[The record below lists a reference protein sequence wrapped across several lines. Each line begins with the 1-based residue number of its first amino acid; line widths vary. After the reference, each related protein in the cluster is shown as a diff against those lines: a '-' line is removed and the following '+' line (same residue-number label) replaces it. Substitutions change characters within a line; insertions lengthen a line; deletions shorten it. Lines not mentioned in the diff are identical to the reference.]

1 MKLYVAGPITGI
13 KDYNKPNFDAAAT
26 FLRNEGYHAIT
37 PFDLAVVDPCLESD
51 WNANMKRCIKY
62 LVDMDVLVT
71 IPGWTKSKG
80 ARLEVLIAQQIGLPL
95 YSLEYRD
102 NEVPALYE
110 LVCDI
115 SVNINLG
122 S

>member
-1 MKLYVAGPITGI
+1 
-13 KDYNKPNFDAAAT
+13 
-26 FLRNEGYHAIT
+26 
-37 PFDLAVVDPCLESD
+37 
-51 WNANMKRCIKY
+51 
-62 LVDMDVLVT
+62 MDVLVT